1 MKRRDFLRNT
11 LKATIGVALG
21 GMMYP
26 TPALYSTAIVNLGGG
41 GNFLE
46 NPGLLLVLLILDSA
60 SRI

>member
-41 GNFLE
+41 REFFWK
-46 NPGLLLVLLILDSA
+46 ILDSFLY
-60 SRI
+60 S